1 MILNNLKLE
10 RTVTFIKCI
19 TSAVP
24 LIFPLK
30 TFILNKTKLPASSS
44 LKVQGLVQNDLEK
57 TFSEGI

>member
-1 MILNNLKLE
+1 MILRTLKLE

-19 TSAVP
+19 ASAVP

-30 TFILNKTKLPASSS
+30 TLILNKTKL
-44 LKVQGLVQNDLEK
+44 LKVQELVQNDLEK